1 MPHRTTEGAFLRMNS
16 RKTAAAIA
24 AAVALALGASACSS
38 SDSGDNN
45 SGSGGGGTAK
55 TDAGLTSIVN
65 KSDKKGG
72 TVTYEHSSGP
82 DSLDPG
88 NTYYGWV
95 QNFSRLYGRSLVTF
109 NPAPGKDSL
118 KIVPDLATG
127 LGKASPDAKTWTYTL
142 RKGVKFDDGTVITS
156 KDVKYAIERS
166 NFAPEALSNGPTYF
180 KAYLEGGDKYK
191 GPYKDKSP
199 DGLKSIE
206 TPDDSTIVFHLN
218 KPFADMDYLA
228 AFSQTA
234 PVPQKK
240 DTGASYVQHIVSSGP
255 YKVTNYSESSGA
267 TLVRNPEWDPKTD
280 PIRKALPDK
289 IVLKLNVNATTV
301 DDHLLNDSITADIA
315 GTGLQSKTQP
325 KVLVK
330 PAEKAKT
337 DNPYAGALQ
346 YLALNVNVKPFDNID
361 CRKAVQYVTDKAGM
375 VDSIGGS
382 VKGDPAT
389 TVIPPSVAG
398 YKKFDLYP
406 SAGNKGDVAKAK
418 AALAACGKPNGF
430 TTTLTAR
437 SDRPDEV
444 TAATQLQQSLKKINI
459 TANIKTFPAD
469 KYFTDFAGVPA
480 WVHKNNA
487 GMMMMAWGADWPT
500 GYGFLDQIV
509 DGTAIKPSGG
519 TNLMELND
527 PKINAALVKAIGT
540 VDTTERNAAWGAIDQ
555 QVMENASVVPLFYR
569 KNLLYRPASATNV
582 TVTDAYLGMYDYVL
596 MSSSK

>member
-1 MPHRTTEGAFLRMNS
+1 MQN
-16 RKTAAAIA
+16 RKTAALVAVAIA
-24 AAVALALGASACSS
+24 VSLGATACSKD
-38 SDSGDNN
+38 SDG
-45 SGSGGGGTAK
+45 GSGKGAGNAK
-55 TDAGLTSIVN
+55 ADAGLTSIVN
-65 KSDKKGG
+65 ASDKKGG
-72 TVTYEHSSGP
+72 TVTYEHTSGP

-95 QNFSRLYGRSLVTF
+95 QNFSRLYARSLVTF
-109 NPAPGKDSL
+109 KPAAGKESL
-118 KIVPDLATG
+118 EVVPDLATG
-127 LGKASPDAKTWTYTL
+127 LGKASADAKTWTYTL
-142 RKGVKFDDGTVITS
+142 RKGVKFEDGSEITS
-156 KDVKYAIERS
+156 QDVKYAVERS

-199 DGLKSIE
+199 EGLKSIE
-206 TPDDSTIVFHLN
+206 TPDKYTIVFHLS

-234 PVPQKK
+234 PIQQKA
-240 DTGASYVQHIVSSGP
+240 DTGASYVQKMVSSGP
-255 YKVTNYSESSGA
+255 YKFSAYDESKGA

-280 PIRKALPDK
+280 PIRKALPNK
-289 IVLKLNVNATTV
+289 IELKFNVNPTTV
-301 DDHLLNDSITADIA
+301 DEHLLNDETTADIA

-325 KVLVK
+325 KVLRK
-330 PAEKAKT
+330 AAEKAKT

-346 YLALNVNVKPFDNID
+346 YLALNVNVKPFDNVE
-361 CRKAVQYVTDKAGM
+361 CRKAVQYAVDKQSM

-382 VKGDPAT
+382 VKGDPAS
-389 TVIPPSVAG
+389 TVIPPTVAG

-406 SAGNKGDVAKAK
+406 SEGSKGDAAKAK
-418 AALAACGKPNGF
+418 EHLAKCGHPDGF
-430 TTTLTAR
+430 KTTLTAR

-444 TAATQLQQSLKKINI
+444 TAATQLQNSLKAIGV
-459 TANIKTFPAD
+459 TAEIKQFPAD

-500 GYGFLDQIV
+500 GFGFLDQIV
-509 DGTAIKPSGG
+509 NGSAIKPSGG

-527 PKINAALVKAIGT
+527 KGINDLLVKGIGT
-540 VDTTERNAAWGAIDQ
+540 VDTAERNATWGEVDQ
-555 QVMENASVVPLFYR
+555 KVMENASVVPLFYR
-569 KNLLYRPASATNV
+569 KNLLYRPDSAANV

-596 MSSSK
+596 MTSTK

>member
-1 MPHRTTEGAFLRMNS
+1 MQN

-24 AAVALALGASACSS
+24 VAVAVSLGASACSGS
-38 SDSGDNN
+38 DSDSGAK
-45 SGSGGGGTAK
+45 SGGGNVKA
-55 TDAGLTSIVN
+55 DAGLTGIVN
-65 KSDKKGG
+65 ATDKKGG
-72 TVTYEHSSGP
+72 TVTYEHTSGP

-95 QNFSRLYGRSLVTF
+95 QNFARLYARSLVTF
-109 NPAPGKDSL
+109 KPAAGKEGL
-118 KIVPDLATG
+118 EVVPDLATG
-127 LGKASPDAKTWTYTL
+127 LGKASADAKTWTYTL
-142 RKGVKFDDGTVITS
+142 RKGVKFEDGTEITS
-156 KDVKYAIERS
+156 KDVKYAVERS

-191 GPYKDKSP
+191 GPYKDKSAA
-199 DGLKSIE
+199 GLKSIE

-234 PVPQKK
+234 PIQQKA
-240 DTGASYVQHIVSSGP
+240 DTGASYVQKMVSSGP
-255 YKVTNYSESSGA
+255 YKFSAYDESKGA
-267 TLVRNPEWDPKTD
+267 TLVRNPEWDAKTD

-289 IVLKLNVNATTV
+289 IELKFNVNPTTV
-301 DDHLLNDSITADIA
+301 DDHLLNDVTTADIA

-330 PAEKAKT
+330 AAEKAKT

-346 YLALNVNVKPFDNID
+346 YLALNVNVKPFDNAE
-361 CRKAVQYVTDKAGM
+361 CRKAVQYAVDKQSM

-382 VKGDPAT
+382 VKGDPAS

-406 SAGNKGDVAKAK
+406 SEGSKGDATKAK
-418 AALAACGKPNGF
+418 EHLTKCGHPEGF
-430 TTTLTAR
+430 KTTLTAR

-444 TAATQLQQSLKKINI
+444 TAATQLQGSLKAIGI
-459 TANIKTFPAD
+459 TAEIKQFPAD
-469 KYFTDFAGVPA
+469 KYFTDFAGVPN

-500 GYGFLDQIV
+500 GFGFLDQIV
-509 DGTAIKPSGG
+509 NGSAIKPSGG

-527 PKINAALVKAIGT
+527 KGINELLVKGIGT
-540 VDTTERNAAWGAIDQ
+540 VDTTARNATWGEVDQ
-555 QVMENASVVPLFYR
+555 KVMENASVVPLFYR
-569 KNLLYRPASATNV
+569 KNLLYRPDSAANV
-582 TVTDAYLGMYDYVL
+582 TVTNAYLGMYDYVL
-596 MSSSK
+596 MTSTK

>member
-1 MPHRTTEGAFLRMNS
+1 MNS
-16 RKTAAAIA
+16 RKTASAIA
-24 AAVALALGASACSS
+24 VTLALALGATACG
-38 SDSGDNN
+38 SGDGKSKDGN
-45 SGSGGGGTAK
+45 GGGSAK
-55 TDAGLTSIVN
+55 ADAGLSSIVN
-65 KSDKKGG
+65 ASTKKGG

-109 NPAPGKDSL
+109 KPAAGKEGL
-118 KIVPDLATG
+118 TVVPDLATS
-127 LGKASPDAKTWTYTL
+127 LGKGSPDAKTWTYTL
-142 RKGVKFDDGTVITS
+142 RKGVKFQDGTEVTS
-156 KDVKYAIERS
+156 ADVKYAIERS

-180 KAYLEGGDKYK
+180 KSYLEGGEKYK

-199 DGLKSIE
+199 EGLKSIE
-206 TPDDSTIVFHLN
+206 TPDKYTITFKLN

-234 PVPQKK
+234 PVPQKADK
-240 DTGASYVQHIVSSGP
+240 GAEYVQNIVSSGP
-255 YKVTNYSESSGA
+255 YKFDSYSESRGA
-267 TLVRNPEWDPKTD
+267 TLSRNPEWDPASD

-289 IVLKLNVNATTV
+289 IELKFNVNASTI
-301 DDHLLNDSITADIA
+301 DEHLLSDAITADIG

-346 YLALNVNVKPFDNID
+346 YLAMNVNVKPFNNIE
-361 CRKAVQYVTDKAGM
+361 CRKAVQYAVDKAGV

-382 VKGDPAT
+382 VKGEPAT
-389 TVIPPSVAG
+389 TMIPPSVAG

-406 SAGNKGDVAKAK
+406 TPGNKGDAAKAK
-418 AALAACGKPNGF
+418 EALTKCGQPKGF
-430 TTTLTAR
+430 KTSLTAR

-444 TAATQLQQSLKKINI
+444 LAATQIQQSLKAIGI
-459 TANIKTFPAD
+459 TADIKQFPAD
-469 KYFTDFAGVPA
+469 KYFTDFAGSPK
-480 WVHKNNA
+480 WVHENNA
-487 GMMMMAWGADWPT
+487 GLMMMAWGADWPT

-509 DGTAIKPSGG
+509 NGSAIKPSGG

-527 PKINAALVKAIGT
+527 PKINKALTDGIGT
-540 VDTTERNAAWGAIDQ
+540 LDATARGEKWAEVDKL
-555 QVMENASVVPLFYR
+555 VLENASAVPLYYR
-569 KNLLYRPASATNV
+569 KNLLYRPESATNV
-582 TVTDAYLGMYDYVL
+582 TVAESYLGMYDYVL